1 MIWIYY
7 YLLNGIWSDLEL
19 DNSCWMRKIPNFA
32 TNNIN
37 IMVFHIARIVW
48 PREIEIAKLDCITNC
63 LTDNSSNRIIQLT
76 GSPAWLYLNKSEFI
90 KLVYV
95 FFKSKSNIS

>member
-48 PREIEIAKLDCITNC
+48 PREIEIAKLDYITNC
-63 LTDNSSNRIIQLT
+63 LTDNSSKFSYFSNRI
-76 GSPAWLYLNKSEFI
+76 PAWL
-90 KLVYV
+90 
-95 FFKSKSNIS
+95 